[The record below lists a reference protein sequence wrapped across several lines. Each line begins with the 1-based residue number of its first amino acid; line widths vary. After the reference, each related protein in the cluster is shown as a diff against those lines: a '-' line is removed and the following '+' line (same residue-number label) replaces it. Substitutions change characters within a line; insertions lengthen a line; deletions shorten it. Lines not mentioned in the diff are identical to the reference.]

1 MHHLYQVG
9 KYPLLLL
16 HGTKEAFPL
25 LPTNLPYHRS
35 DQVVKGGGEEWMD
48 TYDSLVLELGERIR
62 CFC

>member
-9 KYPLLLL
+9 KKPLLLL

-35 DQVVKGGGEEWMD
+35 DQVVDGGGEELE
-48 TYDSLVLELGERIR
+48 TCDSLVLELGERIR